1 VNRHASP
8 DELARLGADDLKPH
22 KAARI
27 RQHLAT
33 CSQCTQLNSQLS
45 AVPAV
50 LASLEFGPIPENLSA
65 RIESALV
72 VEARLRLAN
81 EPATEVGRRDLPTA
95 RSARL
100 SRQRHGRDGAGWR
113 LPGLSVAA
121 TRALATAG
129 AIALIGGGGYEIASH
144 AGAPTA
150 STASSSSGAANAAV
164 PGATAS
170 QSIGAPVNYGH
181 GSEARSIETVT
192 SPTDFEPS
200 TLGPQ
205 ATAALKA
212 ARAEGVHSGPPVSNG
227 PLSANKATA
236 NSTSGLRN
244 TTGTTG
250 LVGAKLA
257 GCIGRF
263 SPGRVVQ
270 LVENAKFNGKP
281 ATIIIT
287 SLPSGQSAEVWVVG
301 ESCSASHGD
310 VLDHLKVARI

>member
-1 VNRHASP
+1 MKRHASP
-8 DELARLGADDLKPH
+8 DELARLGANDLKARR
-22 KAARI
+22 AARI
-27 RQHLAT
+27 RRHLAT
-33 CSQCTQLNSQLS
+33 CAQCTQLNSQLS
-45 AVPAV
+45 AVPA
-50 LASLEFGPIPENLSA
+50 LLSSIEFGPMPEHLSA

-81 EPATEVGRRDLPTA
+81 EPATEAGRRDLPTA

-100 SRQRHGRDGAGWR
+100 SRQRHGRDRAGWR

-144 AGAPTA
+144 AGVPAA
-150 STASSSSGAANAAV
+150 STARSASSPANGSV
-164 PGATAS
+164 PGAAAS
-170 QSIGAPVNYGH
+170 QSVGAPVNYGH
-181 GSEARSIETVT
+181 GSEARSIPTVT

-200 TLGPQ
+200 ALLAQ
-205 ATAALKA
+205 AAAALKA
-212 ARAEGVHSGPPVSNG
+212 ARLEGVHSGPPVRDQAFGS
-227 PLSANKATA
+227 PSATSTA
-236 NSTSGLRN
+236 GVRSLTA
-244 TTGTTG
+244 TG

-263 SPGRVVQ
+263 SAGRVVQ
-270 LVENAKFNGKP
+270 LVENAKFKGKP

>member
-8 DELARLGADDLKPH
+8 DELARLGADDLKPR

-27 RQHLAT
+27 RQHLAA

-50 LASLEFGPIPENLSA
+50 LSRLEFGPIPENLAA

-81 EPATEVGRRDLPTA
+81 EPSTEAGRRDLPTV

-100 SRQRHGRDGAGWR
+100 GRQRYSRERAGWR

-144 AGAPTA
+144 AAAPTA
-150 STASSSSGAANAAV
+150 TTASSASGAANAAV
-164 PGATAS
+164 PGAAAS
-170 QSIGAPVNYGH
+170 QSVGAPVNYGR
-181 GSEARSIETVT
+181 GSEARSIATVT

-200 TLGPQ
+200 TLRAQ

-212 ARAEGVHSGPPVSNG
+212 ARLEGVHSGPPVHAQALEN
-227 PLSANKATA
+227 PSA
-236 NSTSGLRN
+236 TSRSSGVRSVI
-244 TTGTTG
+244 GTTG

-263 SPGRVVQ
+263 SPGHVVQ
-270 LVENAKFNGKP
+270 LVENAKFKGKP

-287 SLPSGQSAEVWVVG
+287 SLPSGRSPEVWVVG

>member
-1 VNRHASP
+1 MKRHASP
-8 DELARLGADDLKPH
+8 DELARLEADDLKPR

-27 RQHLAT
+27 RRHLAT

-45 AVPAV
+45 AVPAI
-50 LASLEFGPIPENLSA
+50 LSSLEFGPIPENLSA

-72 VEARLRLAN
+72 VEAHFRLAN

-100 SRQRHGRDGAGWR
+100 GQQRHGRDRAGWR

-144 AGAPTA
+144 ASVPTA
-150 STASSSSGAANAAV
+150 STASSASGAANGTV
-164 PGATAS
+164 PGAAAS
-170 QSIGAPVNYGH
+170 QSVGAPVNYGH
-181 GSEARSIETVT
+181 GSEARSIPTVT

-200 TLGPQ
+200 TLRAQ

-212 ARAEGVHSGPPVSNG
+212 ARLEGVHSAPPVRGQVFGYPS
-227 PLSANKATA
+227 A
-236 NSTSGLRN
+236 NST
-244 TTGTTG
+244 TGFHSLATTG

-270 LVENAKFNGKP
+270 LVENAKFKGKP

-287 SLPSGQSAEVWVVG
+287 SLPSSQSAEVWVVG
-301 ESCSASHGD
+301 ESCSASQGD